1 LVRPW
6 RFIDVKFL
14 AVITAALS
22 APLRGGTVKAVARI
36 VLVIL
41 SAVVVFSVGFQVIMA
56 TEGREFSWP
65 SAVYWTVVTMTTLG
79 FGDIVFASDLGR
91 MYSIVVLLVG
101 AVLILVLLPFT
112 FIQLIYL
119 PWRDA
124 VRDAQT
130 PRRLP
135 ADTKG
140 HLILTGLG
148 SVEEALIQRADRSGM
163 PYVLLVENTEE
174 ALHFAEAGYRVM
186 VGAFDEPETFRSA
199 RAEAAAMVF
208 TAKSDERNS
217 NIVFTV
223 REVTD
228 RAVVVA
234 TAQSEDAVDV
244 LYLAGADH
252 VLQLGRSLGYA
263 FARRILTADA
273 TSSEIS
279 RFDDLVIA
287 EASAAG
293 TELVGKTLAELD
305 LRNRFGVSVVGLW
318 DRGRLHAVVPHLRIE
333 RSSILLLAGSEEAL
347 AAYDASVAPP
357 DAGSDQALGSV
368 LIIGGGRVG
377 RAAAQALT
385 ERSVQYRVVELIADR
400 VRHLDPDH
408 VVIGD
413 ASDLDVLRSAGLDDA
428 SAVMVTTHDDD
439 TNVFLTLYCRRLRED
454 IELLGR
460 ARVDRNVS
468 TLHRAGAD
476 FVLSYAATGAIEAW
490 NVLKKDST
498 LLLARG
504 LVVFRL
510 PMPLELQGKR
520 LENVDIPAETGCTV
534 IALVHDGR
542 AVTAIDGNTI
552 LQHDADLLLIGDER
566 AEERFLE
573 RYVARNRRG
582 VRQKLARLMGRRP

>member
-1 LVRPW
+1 M
-6 RFIDVKFL
+6 KFL
-14 AVITAALS
+14 AAITAALS

-36 VLVIL
+36 TLVIL

-56 TEGREFSWP
+56 SEGRDFSWP

-79 FGDIVFASDLGR
+79 FGDIVFISDVGR

-112 FIQLIYL
+112 FIQLVYL

-124 VRDAQT
+124 VREAQT
-130 PRRLP
+130 PRKLP
-135 ADTKG
+135 QDTRG

-163 PYVLLVENTEE
+163 SYVLLVEDTEE
-174 ALHFAEAGYRVM
+174 AQRFAEAGYRVM
-186 VGAFDEPETFRSA
+186 VGAFDEPETYRAA
-199 RAEAAAMVF
+199 RAEEAAMVF
-208 TAKSDERNS
+208 AAQSDERNS
-217 NIVFTV
+217 NIAFTL

-228 RAVVVA
+228 RAIVVT

-244 LYLAGADH
+244 LHLAGADH
-252 VLQLGRSLGYA
+252 VVQLGRSLGYA

-287 EASAAG
+287 EAAAAG
-293 TELVGKTLAELD
+293 TELVGKTLSDLD

-318 DRGRLHAVVPHLRIE
+318 DRGHLHGVVPHLRIE
-333 RSSILLLAGSEEAL
+333 KSSILLLAGSEDAL
-347 AAYDASVAPP
+347 AAYDVSVAPHE
-357 DAGSDQALGSV
+357 DSDRILGPV

-377 RAAAQALT
+377 RAAAEALT
-385 ERSVQYRVVELIADR
+385 ERSVPFRVVERIPER
-400 VRHLDPDH
+400 VRHLDPDN

-413 ASDLDVLRSAGLDDA
+413 ASDLDVLREAGLDQA

-454 IELLGR
+454 LEILGR

-490 NVLKKDST
+490 NVLKEDST

-510 PMPLELQGKR
+510 PMPPELHGRR
-520 LENVDIPAETGCTV
+520 LADVDIPADTGCTV
-534 IALVHDGR
+534 VALVTKGH
-542 AVTAIDGNTI
+542 AVIRIDGNTI
-552 LQHDADLLLIGDER
+552 LRSDADLLLIGDEQ

-573 RYVARNRRG
+573 RYVARKPSGLRR
-582 VRQKLARLMGRRP
+582 RLAGLVGRP

>member
-1 LVRPW
+1 M
-6 RFIDVKFL
+6 KFL
-14 AVITAALS
+14 AAIISALA
-22 APLRGGTVKAVARI
+22 APLRGGTVKSVARI
-36 VLVIL
+36 TFVIL
-41 SAVVVFSVGFQVIMA
+41 FAVAVFSVGFQVIMA
-56 TEGREFSWP
+56 SEGREFSWP

-79 FGDIVFASDLGR
+79 FGDIVFTSDTGR

-112 FIQLIYL
+112 FIQLVYL

-124 VRDAQT
+124 VREAQT

-135 ADTKG
+135 SDTKG
-140 HLILTGLG
+140 HLILTGLD

-163 PYVLLVENTEE
+163 PYVLLVEHTEE
-174 ALHFAEAGYRVM
+174 ALRFAEAGYRVM
-186 VGAFDEPETFRSA
+186 VGAFDEPETYRAA
-199 RAEAAAMVF
+199 RAEEAAMVF
-208 TAKSDERNS
+208 SARSDERNS
-217 NIVFTV
+217 NIVFTL

-228 RAVVVA
+228 RAIVVA
-234 TAQSEDAVDV
+234 TAQSDDAVDV
-244 LYLAGADH
+244 LHLAGADH

-263 FARRILTADA
+263 FARRILTGDA
-273 TSSEIS
+273 RSSEIS

-287 EASAAG
+287 ETAAVG

-318 DRGRLHAVVPHLRIE
+318 DRGRLHAVTPHLQIE
-333 RSSILLLAGSEEAL
+333 RSSILLLAGSEDSL
-347 AAYDASVAPP
+347 AAYDASVAPN
-357 DAGSDQALGSV
+357 DSDSEVLGPV

-385 ERSVQYRVVELIADR
+385 ERSVPFRVVERIPER
-400 VRHLDPDH
+400 VRHLDPRT

-413 ASDLDVLRSAGLDDA
+413 AADLDVLRAAGLDDA
-428 SAVMVTTHDDD
+428 SAVLVTTHDDD

-454 IELLGR
+454 LEILGR

-476 FVLSYAATGAIEAW
+476 FVLSYAATGAIETW
-490 NVLKKDST
+490 NVLKENST

-510 PMPLELQGKR
+510 KMPAELQGKR
-520 LENVDIPAETGCTV
+520 LGDVDIPADTGCSV
-534 IALVHDGR
+534 VALVADGH
-542 AVTAIDGNTI
+542 AVTNIDGNTI
-552 LQHDADLLLIGDER
+552 LRHDADLLLIGDER

-573 RYVARNRRG
+573 RYVTRNRG
-582 VRQKLARLMGRRP
+582 HVRQRLARFTGRHT

>member
-1 LVRPW
+1 M
-6 RFIDVKFL
+6 KFL
-14 AVITAALS
+14 AAITAALA
-22 APLRGGTVKAVARI
+22 APLRGGTVKSVARI
-36 VLVIL
+36 TLVIL
-41 SAVVVFSVGFQVIMA
+41 SAVAVFSVGFQVVMA

-79 FGDIVFASDLGR
+79 FGDIVFTSDTGR

-119 PWRDA
+119 PWREA
-124 VRDAQT
+124 LREAQT
-130 PRRLP
+130 PRNLP
-135 ADTKG
+135 SDTKG

-148 SVEEALIQRADRSGM
+148 SVEEALIQRATRSGM
-163 PYVLLVENTEE
+163 PYVLLAENTEE
-174 ALHFAEAGYRVM
+174 ALRFAEAGYRVM
-186 VGAFDEPETFRSA
+186 VGAFDEPETYRAA
-199 RAEAAAMVF
+199 RAEEAAMVF
-208 TAKSDERNS
+208 SARSDERNS

-223 REVTD
+223 REVTE
-228 RAVVVA
+228 RAIVVA

-244 LYLAGADH
+244 LHLAGADH

-273 TSSEIS
+273 RSSEIS

-287 EASAAG
+287 EASASG
-293 TELVGKTLAELD
+293 TELVGKTLAELEV
-305 LRNRFGVSVVGLW
+305 RNRFGVSVVGLW
-318 DRGRLHAVVPHLRIE
+318 DRGRLHAVVPHLRIG
-333 RSSILLLAGSEEAL
+333 RSSILLLAGSEDSL
-347 AAYDASVAPP
+347 AAYDASVAPH
-357 DAGSDQALGSV
+357 DADSDQALGPV

-377 RAAAQALT
+377 RAAARALT
-385 ERSVQYRVVELIADR
+385 ERSVPFRVVEKIPDR
-400 VRHLDPDH
+400 VRHLDPSN

-413 ASDLDVLRSAGLDDA
+413 ASDLDVLRAAGLDDA

-454 IELLGR
+454 LEILGR

-476 FVLSYAATGAIEAW
+476 FVLSYAATGAIEIW
-490 NVLKKDST
+490 NVLKEDST

-510 PMPLELQGKR
+510 AMPSELQGKH
-520 LENVDIPAETGCTV
+520 LGDIDIPAETGCTV
-534 IALVHDGR
+534 IALVTDKH
-542 AVTAIDGNTI
+542 AETQIDGNTN
-552 LQHDADLLLIGDER
+552 LRPDADLLLIGDER

-573 RYVARNRRG
+573 RYVARSRNRVGQR
-582 VRQKLARLMGRRP
+582 LARLIGRQT

>member
-1 LVRPW
+1 MARRRVSAGGCGW
-6 RFIDVKFL
+6 TID
-14 AVITAALS
+14 S
-22 APLRGGTVKAVARI
+22 A
-36 VLVIL
+36 
-41 SAVVVFSVGFQVIMA
+41 
-56 TEGREFSWP
+56 
-65 SAVYWTVVTMTTLG
+65 
-79 FGDIVFASDLGR
+79 ASDDLHPHFGFKQIGSCFEER
-91 MYSIVVLLVG
+91 IPLWDLFGPGIRADVVDIGGSLLV
-101 AVLILVLLPFT
+101 
-112 FIQLIYL
+112 
-119 PWRDA
+119 
-124 VRDAQT
+124 
-130 PRRLP
+130 
-135 ADTKG
+135 
-140 HLILTGLG
+140 
-148 SVEEALIQRADRSGM
+148 
-163 PYVLLVENTEE
+163 
-174 ALHFAEAGYRVM
+174 
-186 VGAFDEPETFRSA
+186 AFREHQ
-199 RAEAAAMVF
+199 
-208 TAKSDERNS
+208 RNS

-347 AAYDASVAPP
+347 AAYDASVASP
-357 DAGSDQALGSV
+357 DADSDQALGPV

-385 ERSVQYRVVELIADR
+385 ERWVQYRVVELIADR

-468 TLHRAGAD
+468 TLHRAGA
-476 FVLSYAATGAIEAW
+476 
-490 NVLKKDST
+490 
-498 LLLARG
+498 
-504 LVVFRL
+504 
-510 PMPLELQGKR
+510 
-520 LENVDIPAETGCTV
+520 
-534 IALVHDGR
+534 
-542 AVTAIDGNTI
+542 
-552 LQHDADLLLIGDER
+552 
-566 AEERFLE
+566 
-573 RYVARNRRG
+573 
-582 VRQKLARLMGRRP
+582 

>member
-1 LVRPW
+1 M
-6 RFIDVKFL
+6 KFL
-14 AVITAALS
+14 AAITAALA

-36 VLVIL
+36 TLVIL

-56 TEGREFSWP
+56 SEGREFSWP

-79 FGDIVFASDLGR
+79 FGDIVFTSDTGR

-112 FIQLIYL
+112 FIQLVYL
-119 PWRDA
+119 PWRGA
-124 VRDAQT
+124 VREAQT

-135 ADTKG
+135 SDTKG

-163 PYVLLVENTEE
+163 PYVLLAEQTEE
-174 ALHFAEAGYRVM
+174 AVRLAEAGYRVM
-186 VGAFDEPETFRSA
+186 VGAFDEPETY
-199 RAEAAAMVF
+199 RAAQADEAAMVF
-208 TAKSDERNS
+208 TARSDERNS

-228 RAVVVA
+228 RAIVVA

-263 FARRILTADA
+263 FARRILTGDA
-273 TSSEIS
+273 SSSEIS

-287 EASAAG
+287 ETSAAG

-318 DRGRLHAVVPHLRIE
+318 DRGRLHAVVPHLRIDP
-333 RSSILLLAGSEEAL
+333 SSILLLAGSEESL
-347 AAYDASVAPP
+347 AAYDASVVPH
-357 DAGSDQALGSV
+357 DSDSHQALGPV

-385 ERSVQYRVVELIADR
+385 ERSVPFRVVERIPER
-400 VRHLDPDH
+400 VRHLDPNT

-413 ASDLDVLRSAGLDDA
+413 ASDLDVLRAAGLDDA
-428 SAVMVTTHDDD
+428 GAVMVTTHDDD

-454 IELLGR
+454 LEILGR

-476 FVLSYAATGAIEAW
+476 FVLSYAATGAIETW
-490 NVLKKDST
+490 NVLKEDST

-510 PMPLELQGKR
+510 AMPSKLSGRR
-520 LENVDIPAETGCTV
+520 LGDVDIPADTGCTV
-534 IALVHDGR
+534 IALVTDGR
-542 AVTAIDGNTI
+542 AVTKIDGNTI
-552 LQHDADLLLIGDER
+552 LRPDADLLLIGDER
-566 AEERFLE
+566 AEEMFLE
-573 RYVARNRRG
+573 RYVAEGRNG
-582 VRQKLARLMGRRP
+582 VRHRLARLTARRS